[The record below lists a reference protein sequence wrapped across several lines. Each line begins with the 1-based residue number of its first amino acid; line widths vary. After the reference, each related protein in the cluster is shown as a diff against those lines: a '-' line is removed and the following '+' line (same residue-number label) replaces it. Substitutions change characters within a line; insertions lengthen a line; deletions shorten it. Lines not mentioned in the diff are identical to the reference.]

1 MFWTVLYHDKMRA
14 LLLGRPSLL
23 QENNYSTSIPE
34 VTDARWVEDG
44 EPMILTP
51 DHLASLEAFTANC
64 HLVQI
69 VDK

>member
-1 MFWTVLYHDKMRA
+1 MRA
-14 LLLGRPSLL
+14 LLLRRPCLL
-23 QENNYSTSIPE
+23 EEDNYSTGIPE
-34 VTDARWVEDG
+34 VTDAKWVEDG

-51 DHLASLEAFTANC
+51 EHLVSLEAFTANC